1 MTDLIKSITAQTFIK
16 DMIGAIA
23 LLAMLYVG
31 LWMPAF
37 L

>member
-1 MTDLIKSITAQTFIK
+1 MTDLLKSITAQTFIK
-16 DMIGAIA
+16 DMIGAVA